1 VSVTSRPP
9 LASDDESGGKPADG
23 CEYGEYGEPRSFEAF
38 YRTHASWA
46 ARLAYL
52 LVGEAAAAEDIVQD
66 GFTALNQRWD
76 RVDHPPAYLRATIV
90 HAATRHRR
98 RERARASLQPML
110 WVDAL
115 TTDAPRELFD
125 VVGRL
130 PARQRAVIVMRYFED
145 LSEADIAEALGCRPG
160 TVKSLAARA
169 LQTLRTELRS

>member
-1 VSVTSRPP
+1 MTARPP
-9 LASDDESGGKPADG
+9 LASDDESGDN
-23 CEYGEYGEPRSFEAF
+23 YGEPQSSAASFEGF
-38 YRTHASWA
+38 YRTHAAWA

-52 LVGEAAAAEDIVQD
+52 LVGETTAAEDIVQD
-66 GFTALNQRWD
+66 GFAALNQRWQQ
-76 RVDHPPAYLRATIV
+76 VDHPAAYLRTTIV

-98 RERARASLQPML
+98 RERTRAALQPML

-115 TTDAPRELFD
+115 ANDAPRELFD

-145 LSEADIAEALGCRPG
+145 LSEAEIAEALGCRPG

-169 LQTLRTELRS
+169 LQTLRTELRA